1 MSQNTLNKSSVML
14 NDLIGG
20 LEYCW
25 HFILKFDTEIISFL
39 NNEQM
44 LKVIHLLLANMTSN
58 VDNFNKWIEILHK
71 SDLQENKRLI
81 IFILTCVFTQIGYLI
96 TESTTKS
103 ISKCFNAVCINILSI
118 FKYILYKI
126 IKIYIKLN
134 NVCFR
139 NVYLKLKLLN
149 VKE

>member
-1 MSQNTLNKSSVML
+1 MSQNISFVMF

-25 HFILKFDTEIISFL
+25 HFILKFDTEIIPFL

-44 LKVIHLLLANMTSN
+44 LKVIHLLLADMTSN
-58 VDNFNKWIEILHK
+58 MDNFNKWVKILHK
-71 SDLQENKRLI
+71 NNLQENKRLI

-103 ISKCFNAVCINILSI
+103 ISKCFNTVCIINLYINI
-118 FKYILYKI
+118 
-126 IKIYIKLN
+126 
-134 NVCFR
+134 
-139 NVYLKLKLLN
+139 
-149 VKE
+149 

>member
-1 MSQNTLNKSSVML
+1 MSQNELNKSFVML

-25 HFILKFDTEIISFL
+25 HFILKFDTEIIQFL

-44 LKVIHLLLANMTSN
+44 LKVIHLLLADMTSN
-58 VDNFNKWIEILHK
+58 VDNFNKWVKILHK

-81 IFILTCVFTQIGYLI
+81 IFILTCIFTQIGYLI

-103 ISKCFNAVCINILSI
+103 ISKCFNAVCIINLCINILSI
-118 FKYILYKI
+118 FKLY
-126 IKIYIKLN
+126 
-134 NVCFR
+134 
-139 NVYLKLKLLN
+139 
-149 VKE
+149 